1 VVERFLLFFLIL
13 PLVLSCSIY
22 SYIFEKFDYESK
34 TKYHELLKNPPK
46 LAPNDKK
53 KGNSSSSSSSS
64 GKAKP
69 YVPKLKMIDLIQ
81 AASGEHVQYFDEKQM
96 NVLKSLEKIQNAA
109 SDIQNAIHL
118 FQEVDTDGSGKY
130 LYLFLSFDL
139 NVLFF
144 LGFCSFLC
152 FSVSCFLFFL
162 YLPPS
167 LPPFT

>member
-1 VVERFLLFFLIL
+1 
-13 PLVLSCSIY
+13 
-22 SYIFEKFDYESK
+22 
-34 TKYHELLKNPPK
+34 
-46 LAPNDKK
+46 
-53 KGNSSSSSSSS
+53 
-64 GKAKP
+64 
-69 YVPKLKMIDLIQ
+69 MIDLIQ

-139 NVLFF
+139 NVLLF
-144 LGFCSFLC
+144 LGCLYLYFLL
-152 FSVSCFLFFL
+152 FVFSCFLFFV

-167 LPPFT
+167 LPSFTYQVNWKLMNWVI